1 MSDPIQLH
9 VQAERCFRLARG
21 SAGPKLAEELEALGR
36 AFRQKARELEASR
49 VSLTLTHR
57 RHTAQGTPTLSPHT

>member
-1 MSDPIQLH
+1 VSDATHLL

-36 AFRQKARELEASR
+36 AFREEARELGGGELP
-49 VSLTLTHR
+49 LTLSHYQHR
-57 RHTAQGTPTLSPHT
+57 ARGRPEPSRRP

>member
-1 MSDPIQLH
+1 VSDAIHLH

-36 AFRQKARELEASR
+36 AFRQEAWELEGSGLP
-49 VSLTLTHR
+49 LTLTQR
-57 RHTAQGTPTLSPHT
+57 RHIARGTPKLFLHA